1 MEKSVVTSMI
11 PEMAKLKIEALSRE
25 ELVVLIYEMAKK
37 ISELEEEIARLKQPP
52 TTSQNSSQAP
62 SRDFK
67 ASVSKKR
74 KRSKKKGA
82 KAGHEKQ
89 ERALVDNPNKVIEV
103 YADHCE
109 SCRSNLWDQVP
120 VQIIR
125 RQVTELPE
133 IQPVVIETRQ
143 YEVLCPCCGK
153 LQRGTLPEGLEAER
167 FFGPRLEAT
176 ITHLHHEHHISFKR
190 LLQICA
196 ELFGLRLSPGGAVS
210 IMERAGRAAQA
221 EAETIG
227 ETVRQSKVIGSD
239 ETGARVHG
247 DNWWEWVFVGENCE
261 YHLIEPSRGYDVVE
275 KFMRECEAEVWIC
288 DCWKAQLNAP
298 AQLHQLCLAHQIRNL
313 QGLIEKRPHL
323 AWAREMQALFRTA
336 IRLGNRR
343 DTLTATGYARQ
354 TKKLEK
360 QVARL
365 LKRRFQG
372 VGKNLL
378 DRYRKYRQAL
388 FVFLERADVPAHNNA
403 CERALRPS
411 VIHRKVLGSFRSD
424 WGAQAYAALAT
435 VLNTAKRNGQSAFQ
449 KLIQLMGKPVLP
461 FLSQPAC
468 A

>member
-11 PEMAKLKIEALSRE
+11 PEMAKLKIEELSRE
-25 ELVVLIYEMAKK
+25 ELIELIQEMAKR
-37 ISELEEEIARLKQPP
+37 ISEMEAELAGLKQPP
-52 TTSQNSSQAP
+52 TTSQNSSQPP

-67 ASVSKKR
+67 ASVGKKR

-82 KAGHEKQ
+82 KSGHEKQ
-89 ERALVDNPNKVIEV
+89 ERSLVDNPNKVLEV

-109 SCRSNLWDQVP
+109 SCRTNLWDQVP
-120 VQIIR
+120 VQVIR

-133 IQPVVIETRQ
+133 IKPVVIETRQ
-143 YEVLCPCCGK
+143 YEVRCPCCGK
-153 LQRGTLPEGLEAER
+153 LQRGRLPEGLEADQ
-167 FFGPRLEAT
+167 FFGPRLEAL
-176 ITHLHHEHHISFKR
+176 ITDLHHEHHMGFKR
-190 LLQICA
+190 LLQICE

-210 IMERAGRAAQA
+210 IVERAGRAAQA
-221 EAETIG
+221 EAEAIG

-247 DNWWEWVFVGENCE
+247 QNWWEWVFVSEKAE
-261 YHLIEPSRGYDVVE
+261 YHLIEPSRGYDVIE
-275 KFMRECEAEVWIC
+275 KFMRKCEAEVWVC
-288 DCWKAQLNAP
+288 DCWKAQLKAP
-298 AQLHQLCLAHQIRNL
+298 AKRYQLCLAHQIRNL

-323 AWAREMQALFRTA
+323 AWATEMQALFRKA

-343 DTLTATGYARQ
+343 ETLTATGYARQ

-365 LKRRFQG
+365 LKRRFCG
-372 VGKNLL
+372 LGNNLL

-411 VIHRKVLGSFRSD
+411 VIHRKVMGSFRSD
-424 WGAQAYAALAT
+424 WGPQAYAALAT
-435 VLNTAKRNGQSAFQ
+435 VLNTAKRNRQSAFQ
-449 KLIQLMGKPVLP
+449 KLVQLMGKPVLP
-461 FLSQPAC
+461 FLVAC